1 MKKKLLSMCL
11 GLLFCGSAMAQMQI
25 LYGGASLTTTTLTD
39 GTTLVQFPED
49 VVFNTTDFQNKI
61 SVTVDGD
68 SVANDAIVPNPAT
81 TFITENE
88 IETFVYGGKAYSFRF
103 TAGEYFTVVM
113 FSDPHVDTED
123 IKNSVAT
130 KTAAMANL
138 GKEGG
143 RVITFSTLPGYTAK
157 ADLVMCLGDMDE
169 DKPVNTSYDGSTGY
183 FEAATAVFH
192 ENSIPFITLAGNHDI
207 HCDYFNDGSKGMTSG
222 SPTSNVLYTSEGGGQ
237 YWTEMALNLVKTTYN
252 NAAADGS
259 FTVETI
265 NSTTGADNEPGH
277 FTFKYKG
284 VRFYCANNYWWQKPW
299 DDYGTTYYSAKST
312 LDALS
317 TYVDNHSTDAS
328 IWVSHFPFRAA
339 GWNAE
344 DASERWWL
352 DQNYQGENGAES
364 QSILPSGDSEYYT
377 SASFTTEEGKAVAN
391 KKKAYL
397 ADIVVKSKNPAHFSG
412 HAHINHIL
420 DVTATN
426 GTKFTD
432 RSVQPI
438 TSTGESNGYAGN
450 AFVVLCKG
458 GVGVVEVKRVT
469 F

>member
-11 GLLFCGSAMAQMQI
+11 GLLFCGSAMAQMEI
-25 LYGGASLTTTTLTD
+25 LYDGASLTTTTLTD

-61 SVTVDGD
+61 SVTVDGS

-81 TFITENE
+81 TFITDNE

-113 FSDPHVDTED
+113 FTDPHVDTED
-123 IKNSVAT
+123 IKNNVAT
-130 KTAAMANL
+130 KTAAMANI

-143 RVITFSTLPGYTAK
+143 RVITFPSLPGYTAK
-157 ADLVMCLGDMDE
+157 ADLVVCLGDMDE
-169 DKPVNTSYDGSTGY
+169 DKEKDASSPGQY
-183 FEAATAVFH
+183 FKDATAVFH
-192 ENSIPFITLAGNHDI
+192 NNNIPFITLAGNHDI
-207 HCDYFNDGSKGMTSG
+207 HCDYFNNGDKGMTWG
-222 SPTSNVLYTSEGGGQ
+222 INDGGQ
-237 YWTEMALNLVKTTYN
+237 YYTEKSLDVVKSTYN
-252 NAAADGS
+252 TAAVDGG

-265 NSTTGADNEPGH
+265 ISNTGADNEPGH

-299 DDYGTTYYSAKST
+299 DSPNLVSDAKYYSAKST
-312 LDALS
+312 VDNLN
-317 TYVDNHSTDAS
+317 TYVQNHSSEAS
-328 IWVSHFPFRAA
+328 IWLSHFPFRAA
-339 GWNAE
+339 GWTTE

-352 DQNYQGENGAES
+352 DQNYQGENGADS
-364 QSILPSGDSEYYT
+364 KSILPSGDSEYYT
-377 SASFTTEEGKAVAN
+377 SAAFTTEEGKAVAQ
-391 KKKAYL
+391 KKKDYL

-458 GVGVVEVKRVT
+458 GVGVVEVQRVT

>member
-25 LYGGASLTTTTLTD
+25 LYDGTPLTTTTLTD
-39 GTTLVQFPED
+39 GTTLVQFPEE

-61 SVTVDGD
+61 SVTVDGG
-68 SVANDAIVPNPAT
+68 SVANNAIVPNPAT

-143 RVITFSTLPGYTAK
+143 RVITFSTLPSYTAK
-157 ADLVMCLGDMDE
+157 ADLVMCLGDMDQ
-169 DKPVNTSYDGSTGY
+169 DKPKDNGNTNGQY
-183 FEAATAVFH
+183 FKDAVKVFH
-192 ENSIPFITLAGNHDI
+192 ENGIPFITLAGNHDI
-207 HCDYFNDGSKGMTSG
+207 HPDYFNNGDKGMTWG
-222 SPTSNVLYTSEGGGQ
+222 LNDGGQ
-237 YWTEMALNLVKTTYN
+237 YYTEQSLNYIKTTYG
-252 NAAADGS
+252 NAASDGD

-299 DDYGTTYYSAKST
+299 DDNGSKYYSAKST

-317 TYVDNHSTDAS
+317 TYVDNHSTEAS

-339 GWNAE
+339 GWTTE

-377 SASFTTEEGKAVAN
+377 RASFTTEEGKAVAN

-412 HAHINHIL
+412 HAHLNHIL

-458 GVGVVEVKRVT
+458 GVGVVEVQRVT